1 MIQSVSN
8 PNGIPYHSPGLRQR
22 CYPGIIGRTPLP
34 TPTGLRPDMGDSWE
48 CYATPLGL
56 KIIIGYVL
64 RVAAFAAT
72 LSFMTQPRWGKKLI
86 FTFNL
91 TAMGPGGV
99 YWFSDGHHQIS
110 GDHPGHETDVFQNDQ
125 EMTDGSL

>member
-1 MIQSVSN
+1 
-8 PNGIPYHSPGLRQR
+8 
-22 CYPGIIGRTPLP
+22 
-34 TPTGLRPDMGDSWE
+34 MGDSWE

-91 TAMGPGGV
+91 TAMPLALLKRRIKMPPLPRLSHIESFGFNIDNILYLKGMDNILVQSVSHFPDIG
-99 YWFSDGHHQIS
+99 
-110 GDHPGHETDVFQNDQ
+110 TVFVQA
-125 EMTDGSL
+125 